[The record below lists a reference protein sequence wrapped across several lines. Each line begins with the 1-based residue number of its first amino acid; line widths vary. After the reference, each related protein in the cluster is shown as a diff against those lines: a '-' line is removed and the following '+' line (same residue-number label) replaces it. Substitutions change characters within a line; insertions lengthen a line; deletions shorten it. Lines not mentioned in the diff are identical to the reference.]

1 MGQGMEYAGFEL
13 SECLVFHRYYYI
25 RNIEYMQVGVDAAR
39 QLGMA
44 GRGWGVW
51 GLGFGVWGL
60 GFGVWGLGFG
70 VWGLGF
76 GELGSWG

>member
-44 GRGWGVW
+44 GRG
-51 GLGFGVWGL
+51 
-60 GFGVWGLGFG
+60 LGFG